1 MHSVI
6 VFFVGVVLGALP
18 GIYLGYEF
26 GHAAATKA
34 AQLLAA
40 GKQSVTSIKKAL

>member
-1 MHSVI
+1 MHYVVAI
-6 VFFVGVVLGALP
+6 VVGIAFLG
-18 GIYLGYEF
+18 GFYVGYEF

-40 GKQSVTSIKKAL
+40 GKQSVTTIKKAL